1 MAARW
6 IERRFERLI
15 WKFRLISIVPV
26 VLSLLGS
33 VGCFVIGAI
42 EVFNAFLVI
51 MRLPFST
58 KSVAAK
64 TIAQM
69 VGGVDYFVIGIALLI
84 FGYGIYELVI
94 SDLDPRLEGGA
105 EQHTNILSVNSLQSL
120 KNNLSNVI
128 VVGLIVAA
136 FKKNHWLRGEQRHR
150 SSGAERL
157 CGHVGPQRLVDCSQ
171 PRHQP
176 RVISHTSQTRLKP
189 GLIVHPK
196 RDAWS
201 TIPVQLTQQP
211 IGLIE
216 SPHRI
221 GGTTRIGMFFK
232 GPLFVRLPNGAQG
245 DRSTCLR

>member
-33 VGCFVIGAI
+33 VGCFVIGAV

-51 MRLPFST
+51 MRLPFTT

-94 SDLDPRLEGGA
+94 SDLDPRLEGGE

-136 FKKNHWLRGEQRHR
+136 FKKTIGFEVNNATDLLALCGSVAMLALSAWLIVRSHGAGHGCQRGCLMQDTYLDLSCVSAEISGQRFLYSSR
-150 SSGAERL
+150 SSR
-157 CGHVGPQRLVDCSQ
+157 
-171 PRHQP
+171 
-176 RVISHTSQTRLKP
+176 
-189 GLIVHPK
+189 
-196 RDAWS
+196 
-201 TIPVQLTQQP
+201 
-211 IGLIE
+211 
-216 SPHRI
+216 
-221 GGTTRIGMFFK
+221 
-232 GPLFVRLPNGAQG
+232 
-245 DRSTCLR
+245 